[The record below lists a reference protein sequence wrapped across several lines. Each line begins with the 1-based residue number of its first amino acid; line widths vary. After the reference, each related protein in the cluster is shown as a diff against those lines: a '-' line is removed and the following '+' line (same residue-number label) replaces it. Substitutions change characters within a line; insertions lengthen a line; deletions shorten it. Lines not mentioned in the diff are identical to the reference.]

1 MYSVS
6 FYKKDSS
13 GGTKVQKLQLDILE
27 NKSALSIFS
36 YCNKNNRGPRFLLC
50 EILYGLNYIYRRS
63 SIHKEQRERN
73 QWCNFYGIICFHG
86 SFRSILWSLKSF
98 LFNGS
103 SWSSN
108 TFSSFVSQV
117 KGYNNWQTT
126 RGTISSSPEC
136 ITAVFVQ
143 QIVAAFVVDTNKEI
157 YNAWSPFP
165 FQLIECLSWPGL
177 VMGLWYFG
185 VRSRLHSKC
194 D

>member
-1 MYSVS
+1 MHFLYSVIT
-6 FYKKDSS
+6 
-13 GGTKVQKLQLDILE
+13 TKTIVDPGFFSAKYSMDWTTSTEEARFIR
-27 NKSALSIFS
+27 NKE
-36 YCNKNNRGPRFLLC
+36 RGINDAIAYF
-50 EILYGLNYIYRRS
+50 
-63 SIHKEQRERN
+63 Q
-73 QWCNFYGIICFHG
+73 GIICFHG

-108 TFSSFVSQV
+108 TFSFFVSQV

-126 RGTISSSPEC
+126 RSTISSSPEC

-143 QIVAAFVVDTNKEI
+143 RIVAAFVVDTNKEI